1 MVNFN
6 VKTKRWGK
14 HSFNNLKS
22 VLKQRKKTEHP
33 EENIQKEDNPLF
45 YCSLCS
51 KFMEYSE
58 LIDGCKC
65 CFCDNDLFIILWNE
79 YQKEMT
85 RNISKS
91 TKVCRG
97 YLN

>member
-1 MVNFN
+1 MINFN
-6 VKTKRWGK
+6 MKTKRWGGN
-14 HSFNNLKS
+14 SFNNLKS
-22 VLKQRKKTEHP
+22 VIKQRKKPDHP
-33 EENIQKEDNPLF
+33 EENIQKEDNPIF

-79 YQKEMT
+79 YQKEMK
-85 RNISKS
+85 RNVPKT
-91 TKVCRG
+91 TKACKG
-97 YLN
+97 YLS